1 MDVNR
6 QRLRRDIE
14 ENAAFGATD
23 AESGRGRTV
32 LAGTEANREA
42 RDRFVDRCTDAG
54 LEVSVDAVGNVAAT
68 WFPENADPE
77 AAPVAT
83 GSHLDSVPEG
93 GIFDGPLGVYGALEA
108 VRTLQES
115 DLERS
120 LERPVTVVSFTEEEG
135 TRFGGGMFGSSVAT
149 GRRSVDDALAATDGD
164 GIAVEDALE
173 SIGYRGEGILDAGAW
188 DAFLELH
195 VEQDTRLEERGVPVG
210 IVTTITGIA
219 HATAEFVG
227 EANHA
232 GATGM
237 DERTDALAAASEFV
251 LDLETRGREHAAAG
265 EGTAVATVGKSRV
278 HPNATNVVPGRVEL
292 GVDVRD
298 VEYDT
303 MEAILETATTSL
315 ERLEAERSVETGF
328 EREIDVEPAPMD
340 RRCRNALERAGA
352 EAGIDTLELH
362 SGAAHDAMR
371 VSRVTDAGMLFAPSE
386 DGLSHTPL
394 EWTDWEDCATATR
407 VLAGALANLAVA
419 DES

>member
-6 QRLRRDIE
+6 RRLREDIE

-23 AESGRGRTV
+23 AERGRGRTV

-42 RDRFVDRCTDAG
+42 RDRFVDRCKDAG
-54 LEVSVDAVGNVAAT
+54 LEVTVDAVGNIAAT
-68 WFPENADPE
+68 WLPEGADPE
-77 AAPVAT
+77 AAPIAA

-108 VRTLQES
+108 VRTLQET

-120 LERPVTVVSFTEEEG
+120 LERPIAVVSFTEEEG

-149 GRRSVDDALAATDGD
+149 GRRSVDDALAATDDEGV
-164 GIAVEDALE
+164 AVADALE
-173 SIGYRGEGILDAGAW
+173 SIGYRGEGVLDASAW
-188 DAFLELH
+188 DSFLELH
-195 VEQDTRLEERGVPVG
+195 VEQDTRLEEHGVPVG

-219 HATAEFVG
+219 HATVEIEG

-251 LDLETRGREHAAAG
+251 LELESAGREHAAAG
-265 EGTAVATVGKSRV
+265 DGTAVATVGKGTVR
-278 HPNATNVVPGRVEL
+278 PNATNVVPGAVEL

-298 VEYDT
+298 VKYDT
-303 MEAILETATTSL
+303 MGSILETATTTL
-315 ERLEAERSVETGF
+315 ERLEADRGVETSF
-328 EREIDVEPAPMD
+328 EREIDVQPAPMD
-340 RRCRNALERAGA
+340 RRCRDALERAGT
-352 EAGIDTLELH
+352 EAGIDTLAMH

-394 EWTDWEDCATATR
+394 EWTDWADCATATE
-407 VLAGALANLAVA
+407 VLAGALARLAGA
-419 DES
+419 EE